1 MGGGTGDD
9 GETKQY
15 TLDVLNTDK
24 RLLLLLMGMPL
35 QLRKQAL
42 FISKQLEGSLMSDD

>member
-15 TLDVLNTDK
+15 TLDVLNTNK
-24 RLLLLLMGMPL
+24 RLLLLMGMPL